1 VTSYVNKMTF
11 LLVIQTFNKK
21 FNTIKKSKRKIINL
35 ERRTTV
41 LKRRLGANV
50 KLSAKLNHRYKASS
64 LTRTWSERK
73 KKF

>member
-1 VTSYVNKMTF
+1 MTF

-41 LKRRLGANV
+41 LKRKFGANV
-50 KLSAKLNHRYKASS
+50 KLSAKLSHSYKASS
-64 LTRTWSERK
+64 LTRTWSERR